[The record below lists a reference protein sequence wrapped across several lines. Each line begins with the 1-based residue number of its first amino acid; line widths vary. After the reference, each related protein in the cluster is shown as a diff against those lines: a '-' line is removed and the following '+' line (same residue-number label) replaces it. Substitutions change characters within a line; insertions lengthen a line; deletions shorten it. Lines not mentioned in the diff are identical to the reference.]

1 MTAVKTTI
9 YDEMPV
15 SIYDSSKALGAAAA
29 SDLALILRTT
39 LAEQGHAA
47 VIVATGN
54 SQLTFMQALRVEK
67 DIAWN
72 QVCIFH
78 MDEYLDMSE
87 QHPASFRRYIREE
100 LTDRVHPKAFFGIKG
115 DTDNVDAE
123 LARYAALLEEHKP
136 IACVLGIG
144 ENGHLAFND
153 PPADLSTDQVIQVV
167 TLDRQCRGQQVGEG
181 HFATIDDV
189 PKQAITLTVPALLQP
204 AHVLAVVP
212 EARKAAPV
220 KAALEGPVTP
230 NCPASVL
237 RTREHVKLYL
247 DHDSASMLS
256 RNDNI

>member
-1 MTAVKTTI
+1 
-9 YDEMPV
+9 
-15 SIYDSSKALGAAAA
+15 
-29 SDLALILRTT
+29 LRTA
-39 LAEQGHAA
+39 LAKQGHAA

-72 QVCIFH
+72 KVSIFH
-78 MDEYLDMSE
+78 MDEYLGMPE

-100 LTDRVHPKAFFGIKG
+100 LTDHVHPKAFYGING
-115 DTDNVDAE
+115 DAGDPATE
-123 LARYAALLEEHKP
+123 MARYVALLEEHKP

-153 PPADLSTDQVIQVV
+153 PPADLTTDQVIQVV
-167 TLDRQCRGQQVGEG
+167 TLDRECRAQQVGEG
-181 HFATIDDV
+181 HFATINDV

-212 EARKAAPV
+212 EARKAPPV

-230 NCPASVL
+230 DCPASVL

-247 DHDSASMLS
+247 DRDSAAMLS
-256 RNDNI
+256 RVGSS